1 MTAILVVDDSRE
13 DFEIAA
19 QLLGKM
25 ENWVVFHACGYE
37 EAFRCLEE
45 HTPDV
50 VVSDVWISEKTGL
63 DLVRQMRANYPTIP
77 VVLVAEHGSEEIA
90 VDALR
95 EGAANFIPKKLLA
108 TTLTSSILQVLPR
121 DEPDRTEPCE
131 SEDGSRSRLVFQF
144 ENDPELFP
152 AAVNCIQINLES
164 LDCCGRLEM
173 TRIGVALEEALLNAY
188 YHGNL
193 EIDSSLRDDDCKA
206 YYSLA
211 EERRVREPYKNRR
224 IILEV
229 ELLPERSKFTVRD
242 GGAGFEVASI
252 RDATRPENIERASGR
267 GILLMQTFM
276 DEMIFNETGNEV
288 TLIKYHR
295 S

>member
-1 MTAILVVDDSRE
+1 MTTILVVDDSKE

-19 QLLGKM
+19 RLLRNS

-37 EAFRCLEE
+37 EAIRCLKER
-45 HTPDV
+45 TPDV
-50 VVSDVWISEKTGL
+50 VVSDVCISQKSSL
-63 DLVRQMRANYPTIP
+63 DLVRQMKADYPTIP
-77 VVLVAEHGSEEIA
+77 IVLMAEQGSEAIA

-108 TTLTSSILQVLPR
+108 MTLTSSILQVLPR
-121 DEPDRTEPCE
+121 DESDRSESCE
-131 SEDGSRSRLVFQF
+131 SKDGLLSRLVFQI
-144 ENDPELFP
+144 ENDPELFT
-152 AAVNCIQINLES
+152 AAVNCIQVNLES
-164 LDCCGRLEM
+164 LDCCPRLEM

-193 EIDSSLRDDDCKA
+193 EIDSGLRDDDCKA

-211 EERRVREPYKNRR
+211 EERRVREPYKNRQ

-229 ELLPERSKFTVRD
+229 ELLPHRSKFTVRD
-242 GGAGFEVASI
+242 EGAGFEVANI
-252 RDATRPENIERASGR
+252 RDPTQPANIERPSGR

-295 S
+295 T